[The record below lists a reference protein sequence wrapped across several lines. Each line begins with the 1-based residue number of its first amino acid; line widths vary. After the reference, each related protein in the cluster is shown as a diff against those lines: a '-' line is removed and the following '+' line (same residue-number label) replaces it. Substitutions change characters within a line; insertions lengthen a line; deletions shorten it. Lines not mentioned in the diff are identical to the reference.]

1 MTCLRHSTCGT
12 NSLTMIDTPGP
23 PIYQDGGSRGAL
35 FVDPGLARNT
45 LDLL

>member
-23 PIYQDGGSRGAL
+23 PIYQDGGFRGAL